1 VFARLRQ
8 LQLVLL
14 LISIRADCER
24 TRSRRADGQR
34 ASMGSA
40 ATQYTPGYYRSSLRR
55 ATAAAG
61 ARASPSCYSENRRR
75 ASSQD
80 ALGRWPRL
88 ASPLPLTGRVLL
100 SGEYNVVAWPWLA
113 APARVWAS
121 MNARRA
127 AGHKHDLDQ
136 QTDGLAGGR
145 AIPRQ
150 SGILGS
156 LPVARVRNYRCCFCD
171 NYSKIRIESVPRFYV
186 TYICMHGRPHIGAN
200 WVG

>member
-1 VFARLRQ
+1 MFAWLRQ

-24 TRSRRADGQR
+24 TWSRRADGQR
-34 ASMGSA
+34 ASEYGQRCYAVRSTREATIGVRCGALQQQRMRERVRA
-40 ATQYTPGYYRSSLRR
+40 AILR
-55 ATAAAG
+55 TG
-61 ARASPSCYSENRRR
+61 VEHRRKT
-75 ASSQD
+75 
-80 ALGRWPRL
+80 RWVVGL
-88 ASPLPLTGRVLL
+88 ASPLQLTGRVLL

-113 APARVWAS
+113 ALARVLAS

-136 QTDGLAGGR
+136 QTGGR

-150 SGILGS
+150 SGGILGS

-186 TYICMHGRPHIGAN
+186 AYTCMHGRPHIGAN
-200 WVG
+200 GVG

>member
-1 VFARLRQ
+1 MGSERAWA
-8 LQLVLL
+8 VLL
-14 LISIRADCER
+14 RS
-24 TRSRRADGQR
+24 TRQ
-34 ASMGSA
+34 
-40 ATQYTPGYYRSSLRR
+40 ATIGVRC
-55 ATAAAG
+55 G
-61 ARASPSCYSENRRR
+61 ARQQQRVRERVRAAILRTGAEHRRKT
-75 ASSQD
+75 
-80 ALGRWPRL
+80 RWVVGL
-88 ASPLPLTGRVLL
+88 ASPLQLTGRVLL

-113 APARVWAS
+113 APARVLAS

-156 LPVARVRNYRCCFCD
+156 LPVARVRNCRCCFCD

-186 TYICMHGRPHIGAN
+186 TYICMQGRPHTGAN

>member
-1 VFARLRQ
+1 MFAWLRQ

-24 TRSRRADGQR
+24 TWSRRADGQR

-40 ATQYTPGYYRSSLRR
+40 ATQYTPGYTIRVRC
-55 ATAAAG
+55 G
-61 ARASPSCYSENRRR
+61 ARQQQRMRERVRAAILRTGAGHRRKT
-75 ASSQD
+75 
-80 ALGRWPRL
+80 RWVVGL
-88 ASPLPLTGRVLL
+88 ASPLQLPGRVPV

-136 QTDGLAGGR
+136 QTDRLAGGR

-171 NYSKIRIESVPRFYV
+171 NYAKIRIESVPRFYV
-186 TYICMHGRPHIGAN
+186 TNTCMHGRPHIGAN
-200 WVG
+200 GVG